1 VTWANAI
8 KSALWLAFTGALLFV
23 SAGTLDWPGAWTF
36 LAELVIGGS
45 VIMLWLKRHDPEL
58 FRERMAGLFQ
68 RDQAFSDKVFMAT
81 LVVIWHG
88 WLVLMALDA
97 KRWGISHVP
106 EWLNMVGAVLI
117 AVGLFVVWLTFRENS
132 FAAPVVK
139 IQNER
144 GHRVISTGP
153 YGIVRHP
160 MYVGAVVYLLGMP
173 LLLGSWLGLLVLPLI
188 VGALVVRIFIEEA
201 TLREGLPGYGEYAAR
216 VRYRL
221 IPGVW

>member
-8 KSALWLAFTGALLFV
+8 KSALWVAFTGALLFL

-36 LAELVIGGS
+36 LAEFVIGS
-45 VIMLWLKRHDPEL
+45 VAIMWWLKRHDPEL
-58 FRERMAGLFQ
+58 LRERTAGLFQ
-68 RDQAFSDKVFMAT
+68 RDQPFSDKVFMAT
-81 LVVIWHG
+81 LVVMWHS
-88 WLVLMALDA
+88 WLVLMGLDA
-97 KRWGISHVP
+97 GRWHISHTP
-106 EWLNMVGAVLI
+106 EWLSVVGALLI
-117 AVGLFVVWLTFRENS
+117 AVGLFVVWLVFRANS
-132 FAAPVVK
+132 FAAPVIK
-139 IQNER
+139 IQEDR
-144 GHRVISTGP
+144 GQRVVSTGP

-160 MYVGAVVYLLGMP
+160 MYTGVLIYLLGMP

-201 TLREGLPGYGEYAAR
+201 TLRDGLPGYAEYADR

>member
-1 VTWANAI
+1 VTLANAI
-8 KSALWLAFTGALLFV
+8 KSALWVAFTGALLFL

-36 LAELVIGGS
+36 LAEFVIGGS

-58 FRERMAGLFQ
+58 LRERMAGLFQ

-81 LVVIWHG
+81 LVVMWHS

-97 KRWGISHVP
+97 KRWHISRTP
-106 EWLNMVGAVLI
+106 EWLSVLGALLI
-117 AVGLFVVWLTFRENS
+117 AVGLFVVWRAFRANS
-132 FAAPVVK
+132 FAAPVIK
-139 IQNER
+139 IQEDR
-144 GHRVISTGP
+144 GQRVVSTGP

-160 MYVGAVVYLLGMP
+160 MYTGVLIYLLGMP

-201 TLREGLPGYGEYAAR
+201 TLREGLPGYAEYAAR

-221 IPGVW
+221 IRGVW